1 MRDGSVG
8 RLQSESPWSRR
19 QLIRAL
25 AAGAGGL
32 GGAVPGTILGSAES
46 PPRAAPKPWTIK
58 FLFLDW
64 WTLEIVRGFRKTSE
78 SSREILG

>member
-1 MRDGSVG
+1 MRDGSAG

-19 QLIRAL
+19 QLIRTL

-32 GGAVPGTILGSAES
+32 GVAVLGTILGSVES

-64 WTLEIVRGFRKTSE
+64 WTLEVVRGF
-78 SSREILG
+78 LQAAPDPP